1 MDTYELKRQ
10 VICTTTILC
19 VHTHTRTHT
28 HAHMHTHTQP
38 TVRQEGQDNQSK
50 LSHTAKEKMR
60 GTHQLLMFLLPLTQ
74 SSLTKLRF

>member
-19 VHTHTRTHT
+19 VRTHT
-28 HAHMHTHTQP
+28 HTHMHTHTQP

-50 LSHTAKEKMR
+50 LSHTAKEEMR
-60 GTHQLLMFLLPLTQ
+60 GRHQLLMLLFPLTQ
-74 SSLTKLRF
+74 SSFTKLRF